1 MKTLVKVLIIA
12 TALLLIGAI
21 AILYTIYTSDSAQQ
35 DVLEEK
41 TFDAE
46 IEDMEIVVENSRVD
60 FLPSNDGTSRI
71 VLTGNSD
78 DFTLKSDISG
88 SRLVIEVEDRSRFF
102 VFGFHRSYSLQ
113 VFVPASGIQSL
124 TVDSN
129 NGTVQAKDIQVAELS
144 LEADNGRVELEAV
157 ESETVNIETA
167 NGAID
172 LTSMDADMIVRSS
185 NGRII
190 FTDVSGELKA
200 KANNGRIELTADTLD
215 FPIDFET
222 NNGRIEIHT
231 ENEPANAR
239 IQARVENGR
248 IDIYGRDSGQ
258 VSFGSG
264 EVVIKLVSKNGR
276 IVVE

>member
-1 MKTLVKVLIIA
+1 MKTFVKVLIIA
-12 TALLLIGAI
+12 TALFLIGVIAVLYAI
-21 AILYTIYTSDSAQQ
+21 YNSDPAQQ

-41 TFDAE
+41 TFGAE
-46 IEDMEIVVENSRVD
+46 IEDMEIMIENSRVD
-60 FLPSNDGTSRI
+60 FLPSNDSTSRI
-71 VLTGNSD
+71 VLTGNND
-78 DFTLKSDISG
+78 DFTLRTDISG
-88 SRLVIEVEDRSRFF
+88 GRLVIEVKDRSRFF
-102 VFGFHRSYSLQ
+102 VFGFNRSYSLQ
-113 VFVPASGIQSL
+113 VYVPADGLASL

-129 NGTVQAKDIQVAELS
+129 NGTVQAKDIQAAELL
-144 LEADNGRVELEAV
+144 LEADNGRIELEAV

-172 LTSMDADMIVRSS
+172 LTNMDADMIVRSS

-215 FPIDFET
+215 FPVDFET
-222 NNGRIEIHT
+222 TNGRIEIHT
-231 ENEPANAR
+231 KNEPANAR
-239 IQARVENGR
+239 IQARVDNGS
-248 IDIYGRDSGQ
+248 IDVFGRDSGQ

-264 EVVIKLVSKNGR
+264 EVLIKLVSKNGR